1 VRRREDM
8 AHRVGPDGRSRLEQL
23 NPEIKHR
30 TRVVRIFPNK
40 QACLRLVTA
49 LAVEQS
55 EEWLTG
61 RRYLNM
67 EKLRAFRYRECG
79 SEEVIAIKR

>member
-1 VRRREDM
+1 VRKIRQHTKAELRAMGATPGLM

-23 NPEIKHR
+23 NQKIKRR

-49 LAVEQS
+49 LAV
-55 EEWLTG
+55 
-61 RRYLNM
+61 
-67 EKLRAFRYRECG
+67 
-79 SEEVIAIKR
+79 